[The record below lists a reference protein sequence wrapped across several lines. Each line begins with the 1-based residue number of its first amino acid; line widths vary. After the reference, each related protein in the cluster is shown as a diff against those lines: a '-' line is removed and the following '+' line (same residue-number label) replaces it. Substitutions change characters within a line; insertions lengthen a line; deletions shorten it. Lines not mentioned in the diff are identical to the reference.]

1 MDCTMDTKEYKNYSD
16 LSYEYNVAALLLWNS
31 IAESPYLFNPFMFL
45 SRHTIEL
52 LLKGLIKK
60 NCPEENQQRID
71 HNGKNIAMSNTHV
84 LSALWKHY
92 LQYRQNIQMSL
103 SSASDE
109 EKITRILSKIE
120 TADLNSTN
128 YRYPYHK
135 DGSKLTLNPIKV
147 SKKINTLPS
156 IGKTPPLIVESND
169 GVHAV
174 KSGKYDLLLGE
185 QTILVIEMLFDMI
198 EK

>member
-128 YRYPYHK
+128 YR
-135 DGSKLTLNPIKV
+135 
-147 SKKINTLPS
+147 
-156 IGKTPPLIVESND
+156 
-169 GVHAV
+169 
-174 KSGKYDLLLGE
+174 
-185 QTILVIEMLFDMI
+185 
-198 EK
+198 